1 MESFGAEMNNE
12 IWLIVFVALTAI
24 ALLVQ
29 AIMVVAAFFIVRK
42 TMKTVESHVSELRTT
57 AMPLLHKTKD
67 TLDRVR
73 PKIESIADDVADLTS
88 RARDQGVRAQATAS
102 DILERVHRQ
111 TSRIDT
117 ILTNTIDGVEHASN
131 VVSGSVAKPAR
142 KVGAFLAAAKAF
154 LSVMRT
160 GRRPGEQP
168 EVVADQDMFV

>member
-1 MESFGAEMNNE
+1 MNNE
-12 IWLIVFVALTAI
+12 TVWLIVFVALTAF

-57 AMPLLHKTKD
+57 AMPLLNKTKD
-67 TLDRVR
+67 TLDKVR

-88 RARDQGVRAQATAS
+88 RAREQSVQVQATAS

-111 TSRIDT
+111 TSRVDT
-117 ILTNTIDGVEHASN
+117 ILTNAMDGVEHASN
-131 VVSGSVAKPAR
+131 VVSGSVVKPAR
-142 KVGAFLAAAKAF
+142 KVSAFLAAAKAF
-154 LSVMRT
+154 LTVMRT
-160 GRRPGEQP
+160 GRRPGQQP

>member
-29 AIMVVAAFFIVRK
+29 AIMVVAAFFFVRK
-42 TMKTVESHVSELRTT
+42 TMKTVESHLSELRTT

-102 DILERVHRQ
+102 DILERVHHG
-111 TSRIDT
+111 
-117 ILTNTIDGVEHASN
+117 L
-131 VVSGSVAKPAR
+131 AKLLR
-142 KVGAFLAAAKAF
+142 GL
-154 LSVMRT
+154 
-160 GRRPGEQP
+160 RRE
-168 EVVADQDMFV
+168 